1 MSDEQ
6 TRKTYAI
13 RGMLDALGRNIS
25 VAGLSLWSIVL
36 RDIPAALVEQGV
48 VHYLASSESE
58 YATPSKF
65 RQFLLRMQGRGIP
78 DTKAAAALAWEKLIK
93 AITDYG
99 SYNCPELP
107 EATARVVESMGGWG
121 AVCQWTN
128 SQLEFKRREFVEA
141 WRAIQETSPE
151 PQGALPEDGRGVLTS
166 GASHGG
172 QQCQQLL

>member
-13 RGMLDALGRNIS
+13 RGMLDAIGRNIS

-36 RDIPAALVEQGV
+36 RDIPATVVEQGV
-48 VHYLASSESE
+48 VHYLSSSESE

-78 DTKAAAALAWEKLIK
+78 DTKAAAALEWEKLIK

-99 SYNCPELP
+99 SYNRPELP
-107 EATARVVESMGGWG
+107 EETARVVDSMGGWG
-121 AVCQWTN
+121 AVCQWTTP
-128 SQLEFKRREFVEA
+128 QLEFKRREFVEA
-141 WRAIQETSPE
+141 WRAIRDSEAEETTS
-151 PQGALPEDGRGVLTS
+151 LPGSTCSTAIPRRGGEACLPR
-166 GASHGG
+166 
-172 QQCQQLL
+172 

>member
-36 RDIPAALVEQGV
+36 RDIPATVVEQGV
-48 VHYLASSESE
+48 VHYLSSSESE

-78 DTKAAAALAWEKLIK
+78 DTKAAAALEWEKLIK
-93 AITDYG
+93 AIT
-99 SYNCPELP
+99 
-107 EATARVVESMGGWG
+107 RVVESMGGWG

-166 GASHGG
+166 ASHGG
-172 QQCQQLL
+172 QHCQQPL

>member
-25 VAGLSLWSIVL
+25 VVGLSLWSIVL

-58 YATPSKF
+58 YATPAKF

-78 DTKAAAALAWEKLIK
+78 DTKAAAALEWEKLIK

-99 SYNCPELP
+99 SYNRPELP
-107 EATARVVESMGGWG
+107 EETARVVDSMGGWG
-121 AVCQWTN
+121 AVCQWTTP
-128 SQLEFKRREFVEA
+128 QLEFKRREFVEA
-141 WRAIQETSPE
+141 WRAIRDSEAEETT
-151 PQGALPEDGRGVLTS
+151 ALPGSTCSTAIPRRGGEACLPR
-166 GASHGG
+166 
-172 QQCQQLL
+172 

>member
-13 RGMLDALGRNIS
+13 RAMLDSLGRNIS

-36 RDIPAALVEQGV
+36 RDIPATVVEQGV
-48 VHYLASSESE
+48 VHYLSSSESE

-78 DTKAAAALAWEKLIK
+78 DTKAAAALEWEKLIK

-107 EATARVVESMGGWG
+107 EATARVVDSMGGWG
-121 AVCQWTN
+121 AVCQWTTP
-128 SQLEFKRREFVEA
+128 QLEFKRREFVEA
-141 WRAIQETSPE
+141 WRAIRDSEAEETT
-151 PQGALPEDGRGVLTS
+151 ALPGSTCSTAIPRRGGEACLPR
-166 GASHGG
+166 
-172 QQCQQLL
+172 

>member
-78 DTKAAAALAWEKLIK
+78 DTKAAAALEWEKLIK

-99 SYNCPELP
+99 SYNRPELP
-107 EATARVVESMGGWG
+107 EETARVVDSMGGWG
-121 AVCQWTN
+121 AVCQWTTP
-128 SQLEFKRREFVEA
+128 QLEFKRREFVEA
-141 WRAIQETSPE
+141 WRAIRDSEAEETT
-151 PQGALPEDGRGVLTS
+151 ALPGSTCSTAIPRRGGEACLPR
-166 GASHGG
+166 
-172 QQCQQLL
+172 